1 MDFPD
6 MREGINRD
14 AVAGRR
20 LEPRFKWEQQATY
33 QAFHSKVDLLN
44 NLAVSSPRREYR
56 LKLL

>member
-1 MDFPD
+1 MPL
-6 MREGINRD
+6 R
-14 AVAGRR
+14 AVALNRG
-20 LEPRFKWEQQATY
+20 FKWEQLATY